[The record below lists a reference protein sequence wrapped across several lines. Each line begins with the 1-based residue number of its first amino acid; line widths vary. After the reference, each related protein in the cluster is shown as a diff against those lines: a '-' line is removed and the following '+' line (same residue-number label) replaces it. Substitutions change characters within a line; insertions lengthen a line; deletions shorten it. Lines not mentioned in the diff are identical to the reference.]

1 LKIILKPVVII
12 AIAVVCSV
20 VALGLSMDESYG
32 SFTPVLPV
40 YLENDI
46 PTIAEFKKMNQNLL
60 LKNYA
65 PHSIVRENGERID
78 TYFFYEKSKGIRIIT
93 YIEDSTDEQL
103 KNYFPFTTDYLL
115 TYLQVNENE
124 IYFIYAERN
133 GNACLFP
140 LEKLNGF
147 WDGSYSG
154 CKGGAVEVKETDEG
168 FAIYTKFF
176 DEYFTSTVDY
186 QYPFYFDYYDIT
198 KVNDDGLLEEYEAY
212 HFPDIQTIGTAIPIT
227 ITDQKSKKIQINS
240 GKIDV
245 NDFLY
250 KPFDI
255 MTEDLKRNSFECAD
269 DTVSVT
275 TNKQFYDLEDVVTI
289 DVKIDSWSN
298 EDRLK
303 IKVYDVNQEIIFE
316 NFSTVSKKGE
326 SLFLIDLDRNSGAH
340 EFHDGLYRAEI
351 EYGIDGS
358 KKSVYFAIGNVQIP
372 EAIDTCYF
380 YLTFDNFSKSAS
392 VLIHVYDPTNSGRDQ
407 VQIFVD
413 KKGDSKNKLDEN
425 DVSYSI
431 NTYNIGAQEYT
442 SDGSWITHA
451 KHNTDGRIL
460 LNNNGYDAFIHI
472 KDVTKDFRFAIEQI
486 DDTGIEGAFLKST
499 RIPSGGFSTNPEF
512 WSEVEISDEK
522 RSPLVA
528 DVYQPDEI
536 VVTQLLDVNLILVGD
551 TWDSKI
557 KDMITE
563 NLNLEYSP
571 FISKELNRAGITY
584 HYDYNFVEVSEND
597 SDELFDY
604 VKSESKSWKGMFYG
618 EYDFGEPWGL
628 GPWIKANHT
637 DWITSFNTF
646 KIDFKIMDA
655 SKMEE
660 YLQQNIISKN
670 NAFTKPS
677 AVNLVF
683 ISGDMEDID
692 FLHTYDLRT
701 KDAATKE
708 YHEAVGMMGFGG
720 KYNFYFFDLYSVPWH
735 DTQGFTDLDP
745 TDDWGS
751 YDKTWNNDMI
761 NLHDIHTDKRHAQ
774 LISDYTN
781 NATSFIITPSY
792 LYEPIYKSKYVAD
805 IVLVSMGSDVSIPA
819 LTDKFFNANKIKYE
833 LEKLTP
839 FSEWEIKFTIKKI
852 SDSDFPAS
860 LKNAINAQKA
870 IDIIPNYPEYG
881 TVQVVDSE
889 KIKKAVI
896 EWATTQNTSDI
907 NDYKDIEDS
916 TWTIPVIIIID
927 DKQNY
932 LWIDNWGGLG
942 TAPSHP
948 DDPTQPCC
956 ALGVMTDWEIW
967 HDKQSA
973 TDLALHEIGHTM
985 SFMHPFM
992 AYTDEG
998 EFVTY
1003 DYFEKWYWGVMGYN
1017 EPVQGCGYWYDILV
1031 KGDDTCGIADT
1042 FFTEFDR
1049 DNYSRGITVNLIK
1062 TTQINIYNS
1071 MLELERDGKDL
1082 NNLPQETKNAIS
1094 KINSFLNKAESR
1106 LKANDLNSPDG
1117 SIKNALD
1124 GAILSSQLAEKSNV
1138 SYEVQDKSKVKLDIP
1153 PWIKSNA
1160 EWWSNDAITTSEFLK
1175 AIEFLINQRILIIPD
1190 TAQSP
1195 SESTGSGVPAWVKN
1209 NASWWAN
1216 DVIGDSDFV
1225 SAIQYLISQGII
1237 QVDSSEVNTKTIII
1251 EEESTDTDLRIEP
1264 EKITK
1269 PEYKKI
1275 TDVILSGTVPELHKG
1290 FTVAITVISP
1300 DGSEEKRQIRISDE
1314 TFKETISF
1322 THESKVGKYEIVV
1335 MYDYKNIEL
1344 GTISFHITE

>member
-1 LKIILKPVVII
+1 V
-12 AIAVVCSV
+12 AVAMIGIMVPSV
-20 VALGLSMDESYG
+20 FA

-40 YLENDI
+40 YIEDDI
-46 PTIAEFKKMNQNLL
+46 PTIDEFKKMNQNLL

-65 PHSIVRENGERID
+65 PYSMVRENGEKID
-78 TYFFYEKSKGIRIIT
+78 SYYFYEKSKGIRIIT
-93 YIEDSTDEQL
+93 YIEDSTDKRLE
-103 KNYFPFTTDYLL
+103 NYVPFTSDYFL
-115 TYLQVNENE
+115 THLQINENE
-124 IYFIYAERN
+124 TFFIYAERN

-140 LEKLNGF
+140 EDKYDDF
-147 WDGSYSG
+147 WDGLYSG
-154 CKGGAVEVKETDEG
+154 CDGGAVEVKKTEEG
-168 FAIYTKFF
+168 FAIYVKFF
-176 DEYFTSTVDY
+176 ERYVPPTIDSPYLV
-186 QYPFYFDYYDIT
+186 YFDYYDIIDIEDN
-198 KVNDDGLLEEYEAY
+198 KLSEKNKW
-212 HFPDIQTIGTAIPIT
+212 HSFPDFWTIGTALPI
-227 ITDQKSKKIQINS
+227 INEEPKKIQANS
-240 GKIDV
+240 GKISL

-250 KPFDI
+250 KPLDI
-255 MTEDLKRNSFECAD
+255 MTENLKRNSFECAD

-275 TNKQFYDLEDVVTI
+275 PDKQFYDLEDVVRI
-289 DVKIDSWSN
+289 DVKVNSWSN
-298 EDRLK
+298 EERLK
-303 IKVYDVNQEIIFE
+303 LKVYNENQDIIFE

-326 SLFLIDLDRNSGAH
+326 SLFLIDLDKNSDAY
-340 EFHDGLYRAEI
+340 EFQKGLYRAEI

-358 KKSVYFAIGNVQIP
+358 KKSAYFAIGDVSIP
-372 EAIDTCYF
+372 ESLDICYF
-380 YLTFDNFSKSAS
+380 YLTYDNFTNSAS
-392 VLIHVYDPTNSGRDQ
+392 LLIHVSDSSNSGYDQ
-407 VQIFVD
+407 IQVFVD
-413 KKGDSKNKLDEN
+413 KKGDSKNKLDGN

-431 NTYNIGAQEYT
+431 NTQNIGAQEYD
-442 SDGSWITHA
+442 SDGGWITKA
-451 KHNTDGRIL
+451 KHNTDARML
-460 LNNNGYDAFIHI
+460 LNNNGYDVFLYI
-472 KDVTKDFRFAIEQI
+472 KDVTKDFKLAIEQI
-486 DDTGIEGAFLKST
+486 DDTGIEGAFLKSA
-499 RIPSGGFSTNPEF
+499 RIPSSGFSTNPEF
-512 WSEVEISDEK
+512 WSKIEISNEK
-522 RSPLVA
+522 ISPLIA
-528 DVYQPDEI
+528 DRYQPDEI

-551 TWDSKI
+551 VWNSEI

-571 FISKELNRAGITY
+571 FISTELNRAGITY
-584 HYDYNFVEVSEND
+584 HYDYNFVDVSEND
-597 SDELFDY
+597 SDKLFDY
-604 VKSESKSWKGMFYG
+604 MKSESKPWRGTFYG
-618 EYDFGEPWGL
+618 ENTESIYGYWGFA
-628 GPWIKANHT
+628 PWIKANHT
-637 DWITSFNTF
+637 EWVNHLDIF
-646 KIDFKIMDA
+646 KIDFKTMDA

-683 ISGDMEDID
+683 ISGDMDDID

-701 KDAATKE
+701 KDVATKE

-735 DTQGFTDLDP
+735 DTQGFPDSDP
-745 TDDWGS
+745 TDDWGW

-805 IVLVSMGSDVSIPA
+805 IVLVSMGSDSSIPS
-819 LTDKFFNANKIKYE
+819 LTDKFFNANKIKHE

-839 FSEWEIKFTIKKI
+839 FSEWEIKFTVKKI
-852 SDSDFPAS
+852 SDRDFPTS
-860 LKNAINAQKA
+860 LKNAIDAQKA
-870 IDIIPNYPEYG
+870 LDIIPNYPEFG
-881 TVQVVDSE
+881 TTQVVNSE

-896 EWATTQNTSDI
+896 EWATTQNTSGI
-907 NDYKDIEDS
+907 NDYKDIKDS

-932 LWIDNWGGLG
+932 LWIDHWGGSGL
-942 TAPSHP
+942 APSHP

-967 HDKQSA
+967 NDKKSA

-998 EFVTY
+998 EFVTQ
-1003 DYFEKWYWGVMGYN
+1003 DYFKKWYWGVMGYN
-1017 EPVQGCGYWYDILV
+1017 SPSLYGCGYWYGWAVNVELIPESDI
-1031 KGDDTCGIADT
+1031 CGIADT

-1082 NNLPQETKNAIS
+1082 NNLPQETKNTIS

-1106 LKANDLNSPDG
+1106 LKANDLNSLDG
-1117 SIKNALD
+1117 SIKNALE
-1124 GAILSSQLAEKSNV
+1124 GAILSSELADKSNV
-1138 SYEVQDKSKVKLDIP
+1138 SYEVQDKSKIKLDIP
-1153 PWIKSNA
+1153 PWVKSNA
-1160 EWWSNDAITTSEFLK
+1160 EWWSADAITTSEFLK

-1190 TAQSP
+1190 TAQSK
-1195 SESTGSGVPAWVKN
+1195 SESMGGGVPAWVKN

-1225 SAIQYLISQGII
+1225 LAIQYLISQGII
-1237 QVDSSEVNTKTIII
+1237 QVDSSKVNTKTSLV
-1251 EEESTDTDLRIEP
+1251 EEESADTELRIEP
-1264 EKITK
+1264 DKIKK
-1269 PEYKKI
+1269 PEYRKT
-1275 TDVILSGTVPELHKG
+1275 TDVILSGTVPEYHKG

-1300 DGSEEKRQIRISDE
+1300 DGSEEKRQIRIIDE

-1322 THESKVGKYEIVV
+1322 THESKVGMYEIVV
-1335 MYDYKNIEL
+1335 IYDYKNIEL
-1344 GTISFHITE
+1344 GTISLHIVE